1 MPMKPLRT
9 AAFAICLALL
19 MLALTGC
26 DSADR
31 LSPRDPVTLSMWHNY
46 GGDMQ
51 QTMDLLIDEFNATI
65 GKEKGITINVT
76 AISSSSDLNRSLE
89 MIANGD
95 PGAPDMPDIFTGY
108 PRVAAWFVEKEKLLP
123 LDKYFTEDELS
134 QYIGAFV
141 QEGRFADGNLYV
153 FPVAKSTEVLYL
165 NQTLFD
171 AFAEATGAE
180 VEMLSTF
187 EGLAQLSR
195 MYYEWSGG
203 KHFFTADDW
212 FNLAAAGMAQLGA
225 QWHDESGNLLL
236 DNDAFR
242 RIFETLYAPVSEG
255 GFALYD
261 GYSSDLSKTGD
272 IICSTGSSAGILF
285 YGDTITYADG
295 TVKDVEYSILPYPV
309 FEGGEN
315 WAIQRGGGLMISKS
329 SEKRALAATEFIK
342 WLTAPEQN
350 MRFIASTGYLP
361 VTKLAFEEELPAHLE
376 SLEDARIKKMLTTVL
391 TMYEEYDFFTM
402 PNLPELESASDRC
415 EQNMMRMFQR
425 GREANLSGNPIT
437 AAEALTDLI
446 AQD

>member
-1 MPMKPLRT
+1 MYGKWIRR
-9 AAFAICLALL
+9 IALL
-19 MLALTGC
+19 MCLLFAAVMFAGC
-26 DSADR
+26 GSADK
-31 LSPRDPVTLSMWHNY
+31 LSPRDPVTLTMWHNY

-51 QTMDLLIDEFNATI
+51 QTMDLLIDEFNASV

-108 PRVAAWFVEKEKLLP
+108 PKVAGWFVEKDKLLA
-123 LDKYFTEDELS
+123 LDKYFTEEELS
-134 QYIGAFV
+134 SYIDAFV
-141 QEGRFADGNLYV
+141 QEGRLSDGSLYV

-171 AFAEATGAE
+171 EFAEATGADM
-180 VEMLSTF
+180 EMFDTF
-187 EGLAQLSR
+187 EGLAQLAQ

-203 KHFFTADDW
+203 KHFFTADAW
-212 FNLAAAGMAQLGA
+212 FNLAAAGMTQLGA
-225 QWHDESGNLLL
+225 RWYDESGKLLL
-236 DNDAFR
+236 DSDVFR
-242 RIFETLYAPVSEG
+242 QVFETLYAPASRG

-272 IICSTGSSAGILF
+272 IVCSTGSSAGILF

-295 TVKDVEYSILPYPV
+295 TVKEVEYSILPYPV

-315 WAIQRGGGLMISKS
+315 WAIQRGGGLMVSKT

-361 VTKLAFEEELPAHLE
+361 VTKLAFEEELPGHLE
-376 SLEDARIKKMLTTVL
+376 SMEDARVKMMLTTVL
-391 TMYEEYDFFTM
+391 TMYESYDFFTI
-402 PNLPELESASDRC
+402 PNLPETEAASDRM
-415 EQNMMRMFQR
+415 EQNMMLAFRQ
-425 GREANLSGNPIT
+425 GREAWLADAPI
-437 AAEALTDLI
+437 APAEALTGLI
-446 AQD
+446 VQD

>member
-1 MPMKPLRT
+1 MNRNW
-9 AAFAICLALL
+9 IQRIALL
-19 MLALTGC
+19 VCLLFMLVMLSGC
-26 DSADR
+26 DSADK
-31 LSPRDPVTLSMWHNY
+31 LSPRDPVTLTMWHNY

-51 QTMDLLIDEFNATI
+51 QTMDLLIDEFNATV

-108 PRVAAWFVEKEKLLP
+108 PKVAAWFVEKDKLLP
-123 LDKYFTEDELS
+123 LDEYFTEDELS
-134 QYIGAFV
+134 QYIDAFV
-141 QEGRFADGNLYV
+141 QEGRFADGKLYV

-171 AFAEATGAE
+171 EFAEATGAD

-187 EGLAQLSR
+187 EGLAQLSQI
-195 MYYEWSGG
+195 YYEWSGG
-203 KHFFTADDW
+203 KHFFTADAW
-212 FNLAAAGMAQLGA
+212 FNLAAAGMTQLGA
-225 QWHDESGNLLL
+225 EWYDESGNLLL
-236 DNDAFR
+236 DSNAFR
-242 RIFETLYAPVSEG
+242 HIFETLYIPASEG

-285 YGDTITYADG
+285 YGDTITYEDG

-309 FEGGEN
+309 FEGGEK
-315 WAIQRGGGLMISKS
+315 WAIQRGGGLMVSKT

-361 VTKLAFEEELPAHLE
+361 VTKLAFEEELPGHLE
-376 SLEDARIKKMLTTVL
+376 NMEDARIKMMLTTVL

-402 PNLPELESASDRC
+402 PNLPELEAASNRC
-415 EQNMMRMFQR
+415 EQDMMLAFQA
-425 GREANLSGNPIT
+425 GREAHLSGAPTT
-437 AAEALTDLI
+437 AAEALAGMI

>member
-1 MPMKPLRT
+1 MQKKLLGT
-9 AAFAICLALL
+9 AAFALCLALL
-19 MLALTGC
+19 MLVLTGC
-26 DSADR
+26 NSVDK
-31 LSPRDPVTLSMWHNY
+31 LNPRDPVTLTMWHNY

-51 QTMDLLIDEFNATI
+51 QTMDLLIDEFNATA

-76 AISSSSDLNRSLE
+76 AISSSSDLNRTLE

-108 PRVAAWFVEKEKLLP
+108 PKVAAWFIEKDKLLP
-123 LDKYFTEDELS
+123 LDKYFTEEELS

-141 QEGRFADGNLYV
+141 QEGRLADGNLYV

-171 AFAEATGAE
+171 EFAGATGAD
-180 VEMLSTF
+180 VEMLATF

-203 KHFFTADDW
+203 KHFFAADAW
-212 FNLAAAGMAQLGA
+212 FNLAAAGMTQLGA
-225 QWHDESGNLLL
+225 EWYDESGNLML
-236 DNDAFR
+236 DSDAFR
-242 RIFETLYAPVSEG
+242 HVFETLYVPASEG

-285 YGDTITYADG
+285 YGDTITYEDG

-309 FEGGEN
+309 FEGGQS
-315 WAIQRGGGLMISKS
+315 WAIQRGGGLMVSKT

-361 VTKLAFEEELPAHLE
+361 VTKLAFEEELPGQLE
-376 SLEDARIKKMLTTVL
+376 SMQDARIKKMLTTVL
-391 TMYEEYDFFTM
+391 TMYGEYDFFTM

-415 EQNMMRMFQR
+415 EQNMMLMFRR
-425 GREANLSGNPIT
+425 GREACLSDAPIT
-437 AAEALTDLI
+437 VAEALDDMLV
-446 AQD
+446 QD